1 MRLLQLRII
10 RNHSV
15 YRLALFAAAER
26 REREGF
32 RVPVLLDA
40 DFGVV
45 HRSAHNL
52 RRHQA
57 RLSVPQG
64 QKLRL
69 RPGAGHL
76 QEESQPRSGR
86 RPHGSEKV
94 KRTLGRNLFLSTLTK
109 LILMKKSFP

>member
-1 MRLLQLRII
+1 M
-10 RNHSV
+10 
-15 YRLALFAAAER
+15 FAAAER

-32 RVPVLLDA
+32 CVPVLLDV

-57 RLSVPQG
+57 RLPVPQG

-86 RPHGSEKV
+86 RPHGSEKD
-94 KRTLGRNLFLSTLTK
+94 KRTLGRNLFLSALTK